1 MSRSEAAPEA
11 KQRKVLRGIFIVI
24 SCRASRRNA
33 LLAAP
38 TAGHAPPSRQRKSDT
53 LFEQDEPY
61 YGCGKY
67 HIGFDM
73 EVDLRQ
79 LRYFVVVAE
88 EGHITRAAERL
99 GMQQP
104 PLSQRIRAIERELDV
119 QLFHRK
125 ARGVELT
132 DAGRAL

>member
-1 MSRSEAAPEA
+1 
-11 KQRKVLRGIFIVI
+11 
-24 SCRASRRNA
+24 
-33 LLAAP
+33 
-38 TAGHAPPSRQRKSDT
+38 
-53 LFEQDEPY
+53 
-61 YGCGKY
+61 
-67 HIGFDM
+67 M

-79 LRYFVVVAE
+79 LRYLIVVAE

-104 PLSQRIRAIERELDV
+104 PLSQRIKAIERELDV

-132 DAGRAL
+132 DAGRALFENARVMLAQYDHAIEATRRTARGQQGQLSIGITP